1 MLNPPLPSCSCHCCP
16 PHQALH
22 ACLPSAVSAPDAWQ
36 PPRPSIV
43 YFVLR
48 ALFRSLQL
56 LDKLSLQLEG
66 GHVVQRRGL
75 GVQDE
80 SLNCSPTY
88 ENCGNRAKS
97 RGILISKL
105 KIICVPKGITW
116 DDSVKTVC
124 KPNVRVSP
132 NTFGDW
138 SCTEAL
144 CRLKCPPLQH
154 PVSTLQITQ
163 WLRGFQNWQ
172 TPIAHA
178 RSPWGFPQIS
188 LESFWLTAI
197 YFSLSFLLNSRL
209 SLMLILGLL
218 MAPRACLYSS
228 TGVAL
233 IFWSVSL
240 CKSLRGGDHIF
251 HC

>member
-1 MLNPPLPSCSCHCCP
+1 MLNPPLPSFP
-16 PHQALH
+16 AT
-22 ACLPSAVSAPDAWQ
+22 AVLLT
-36 PPRPSIV
+36 RPST
-43 YFVLR
+43 L
-48 ALFRSLQL
+48 ASHQLSQL
-56 LDKLSLQLEG
+56 LMPGSHPDPVECILSS
-66 GHVVQRRGL
+66 GHFSEALSFLTNFCSSWKESYVVQRRGL

-88 ENCGNRAKS
+88 ENCGNRDRS

-116 DDSVKTVC
+116 DDSEKTVC

-144 CRLKCPPLQH
+144 CRLKLPALQH

-172 TPIAHA
+172 TPIAHV

-188 LESFWLTAI
+188 LESFRLTAI
-197 YFSLSFLLNSRL
+197 YFSLSFLLDSRL
-209 SLMLILGLL
+209 SLMLLLGLL
-218 MAPRACLYSS
+218 TAPRACLYSS
-228 TGVAL
+228 TGKAQ
-233 IFWSVSL
+233 IFWSVSP